1 MQRVHYTPL
10 RLGKN
15 KVFFY
20 METIFF
26 EKCHLKGKIK
36 RWNYTLLIN
45 IENAE
50 CRMQNAECRMMNDE

>member
-1 MQRVHYTPL
+1 
-10 RLGKN
+10 
-15 KVFFY
+15 